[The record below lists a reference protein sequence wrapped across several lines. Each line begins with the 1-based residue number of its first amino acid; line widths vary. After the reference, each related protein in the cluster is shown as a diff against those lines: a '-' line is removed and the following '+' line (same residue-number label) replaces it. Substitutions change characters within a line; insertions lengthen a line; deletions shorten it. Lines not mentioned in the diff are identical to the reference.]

1 MLSLKIRRPYLTR
14 RALGASGLGLAA
26 MAVSGNSAYAQDG
39 LSLPDAAMGLDQLT
53 PVHPPKLHFT
63 DVAGKALH
71 LSAYAGS
78 GLVVNIWATWCGPCV
93 AEIPSLASAGAKLQE
108 AGILVLPIAID
119 TGGAP
124 VVQRFYASHDIANL
138 PILLDPDGSA
148 MDRLDSN
155 GIPITII
162 INPAGL
168 MVARMDGAAR
178 WDTPDALAMIRS
190 LAGKAPE
197 TGGIVPT

>member
-1 MLSLKIRRPYLTR
+1 MSLKIRRPYLTR

-78 GLVVNIWATWCGPCV
+78 GLLVNIWATWCGPCV

-138 PILLDPDGSA
+138 PILLDPDGTA
-148 MDRLDSN
+148 MDRLNSN

-162 INPAGL
+162 INPSGL

-178 WDTPDALAMIRS
+178 WDTPDALTMIRS

-197 TGGIVPT
+197 TGGIIPA